1 MEAWLWN
8 QEVGKGWKT
17 FLKHNRK
24 ILDSLVQTLGGKINI
39 TDAAAGGTQ
48 QSKAR
53 VDGNQNNGDLSYIVA
68 KLS

>member
-8 QEVGKGWKT
+8 QEVGRGWKT

-39 TDAAAGGTQ
+39 TDAAAGGHYKVKHMLMGT
-48 QSKAR
+48 R
-53 VDGNQNNGDLSYIVA
+53 IMVIFLT
-68 KLS
+68 